1 MDSPR
6 ENIIARTILVTIIP
20 RYEETATAIPRSI
33 TRSGFVFRM
42 TSRIREP
49 IVKPKKA
56 AIEIGNSA
64 KNHKPRESDR
74 ADEVSPRAKTTMK
87 KMIGTHAKPANQP
100 AAINLGSNPSSVF
113 SGSDAIVATLN
124 FMLALDRA
132 EARGTK
138 SKPFRDSTSLLIRSI
153 QVLRSRFV

>member
-49 IVKPKKA
+49 IVKPQKA

-74 ADEVSPRAKTTMK
+74 ADEVSPRAKTKMK
-87 KMIGTHAKPANQP
+87 NMNGTHAKPANQP
-100 AAINLGSNPSSVF
+100 AAINLGSNPSSV
-113 SGSDAIVATLN
+113 
-124 FMLALDRA
+124 
-132 EARGTK
+132 
-138 SKPFRDSTSLLIRSI
+138 LLGGCVIFHS
-153 QVLRSRFV
+153 S